1 MKKINGPGVGDILH
15 EGFNIG
21 ILLKGINGALEI
33 IGGILLVFLNPAKLN
48 RVVALLTQ
56 NELSEDPRDIF
67 ANYMINL
74 SHQFSANTQYFWI
87 FYLVSHGVIK
97 LILIFLLWKRKL
109 WAYPLTIASLIL
121 FVIYQIYRY
130 TIYHSTWLIFLTIL
144 DMLIILLTYFEYKRI
159 KIQSN

>member
-1 MKKINGPGVGDILH
+1 MKKSKRFDMKDILH

-33 IGGILLVFLNPAKLN
+33 IGGILLVFLNPTRLN
-48 RVVALLTQ
+48 RVIALLTQ

-67 ANYMINL
+67 ANYMVRL
-74 SHQFSANTQYFWI
+74 SYQFSANTQYFWV
-87 FYLVSHGVIK
+87 FYLISHGTIK

-109 WAYPLTIASLIL
+109 WAYPLTITALIL

-130 TIYHSTWLIFLTIL
+130 TIYHSSWLIFLTIL
-144 DMLIILLTYFEYKRI
+144 DVLIILLTFLEYKRI
-159 KIQSN
+159 KKE